1 VHLDLVTVGITL
13 ALLALLA
20 AASFIDFRQMII
32 PDWLNASLLLLGCA
46 NAFFRGAPTPQQ
58 ALVGAVAG
66 AFAFFLVKSGYR
78 KLRGKEGLGWGDVKF
93 MAGAG
98 SLVGPLLLPWLVLFA
113 SLSGLG
119 FALLN
124 KPLTQSSRLPF
135 APHLAIGLLVC
146 WVLMLMNVFA
156 P

>member
-1 VHLDLVTVGITL
+1 VDLDLATVMISL

-20 AASFIDFRQMII
+20 VASFIDLRQMII

-46 NAFFRGAPTPQQ
+46 NALFRGTPTPQQ
-58 ALVGAVAG
+58 ALAGAVVG
-66 AFAFFLVKSGYR
+66 SLTFFLVKWVYL
-78 KLRGKEGLGWGDVKF
+78 KLRGRDGLGWGDVKF

-98 SLVGPLLLPWLVLFA
+98 SLTGPLLLPWLVLFA

-119 FALLN
+119 LALLN
-124 KPLTQSSRLPF
+124 KPQTQTTRLPF
-135 APHLAIGLLVC
+135 APHLAIGLLAC
-146 WVLMLMNVFA
+146 WVLMLTNVLS